1 MNQDITMP
9 AKPKKLYTILNILLM
24 LYNALI
30 AYTLCVI
37 IIISRR
43 LHIDP
48 FIDSEGVYP
57 GSQIFSFFL
66 RKELFIVPVLL
77 IIGMVIKEFRIQLLK
92 KRVYANLI
100 ILVAIHLHLFL
111 TMLLP
116 HIYP

>member
-1 MNQDITMP
+1 MP
-9 AKPKKLYTILNILLM
+9 AKPKKLHTVLNILLM
-24 LYNALI
+24 LYNALM

-37 IIISRR
+37 IVISRR

-57 GSQIFSFFL
+57 GSQIFAFFL

-77 IIGMVIKEFRIQLLK
+77 IIGMIIKEFRIQLIR

-116 HIYP
+116 HIYS